1 MYHFSPSGFNH
12 HIALHQVFRGCKP
25 LLANYTVVQSIRFHG
40 EITTL
45 DVREPRVPRES
56 YTQDTVIGD
65 EMVTTGAVN
74 SKGVHDIR
82 LGNQSWA
89 RCRYNSK
96 GGVRG

>member
-12 HIALHQVFRGCKP
+12 NIALHQVFRGCKP
-25 LLANYTVVQSIRFHG
+25 LLANYTVVQSTRFHG

-74 SKGVHDIR
+74 SKEYVTFGWETNHGQGAGII
-82 LGNQSWA
+82 
-89 RCRYNSK
+89 
-96 GGVRG
+96 